1 MVGLTSQSPSRCASL
16 EYSNPVSLERDDI
29 FKVVRAAVDDLNA
42 TQPDEDRFDPTDV
55 ALLAGDGGTLSSL
68 SIVTLVL
75 GVEERLSEALSRSIP
90 LFNESL
96 IAQPDG
102 PFRTVGSF
110 VDYVQ
115 KVVRDTDS

>member
-1 MVGLTSQSPSRCASL
+1 M
-16 EYSNPVSLERDDI
+16 SLERDDI

-75 GVEERLSEALSRSIP
+75 GVEERLSEALSRSVQ
-90 LFNESL
+90 LFNEAL